1 MRTSMKLG
9 IMLAPVAFLAACG
22 SGDIDTVSKGQELQD
37 LQSAYQSRAITD
49 KEYEEQK
56 EQVLDK

>member
-1 MRTSMKLG
+1 MRYFYMV
-9 IMLAPVAFLAACG
+9 APVAFLAACG
-22 SGDIDTVSKGQELQD
+22 SSDIDTVSKGQELQD

-56 EQVLDK
+56 EEVLEK

>member
-1 MRTSMKLG
+1 MRYFF
-9 IMLAPVAFLAACG
+9 MLAPVAVLAACG
-22 SGDIDTVSKGQELQD
+22 ANEVPAVSKGQELQD

-56 EQVLDK
+56 EEVLEK

>member
-1 MRTSMKLG
+1 MRYVM
-9 IMLAPVAFLAACG
+9 MLAPLAFLAACVANEVPA
-22 SGDIDTVSKGQELQD
+22 VSKGQELQD

-56 EQVLDK
+56 EDVLDK